1 MRKKIATLWWIKFLL
16 MLLFSQCLL
25 MENKIQ
31 QSKKVIFCLFIQF
44 DSDVWTWVCLSMNIS
59 FDLLKYTLFHIRR
72 RTIRHLQSWEKICIV
87 KRWAKQKLYLDK
99 ILLCDKKQT
108 NKKVKKNKTKS
119 FFSSITILVF
129 YKLANWAVIR

>member
-44 DSDVWTWVCLSMNIS
+44 DSDVWTWVCLNMNMS

>member
-1 MRKKIATLWWIKFLL
+1 MRKKIATLRWIKFLL

-44 DSDVWTWVCLSMNIS
+44 DSDVWTWVCLNMNMS
-59 FDLLKYTLFHIRR
+59 FDLLKYTLFQIRR

-119 FFSSITILVF
+119 FFSSITIVVF

>member
-1 MRKKIATLWWIKFLL
+1 MRKKIATLRWIKFLL

-44 DSDVWTWVCLSMNIS
+44 DSDVWTWVCLNMNMS
-59 FDLLKYTLFHIRR
+59 FDLLKYTLFHIR

>member
-1 MRKKIATLWWIKFLL
+1 MRKEIATLRWIKFLL

-44 DSDVWTWVCLSMNIS
+44 DSDVWTRVCLNMNMS
-59 FDLLKYTLFHIRR
+59 FDLLKYTLFHIR

>member
-1 MRKKIATLWWIKFLL
+1 MRKKIATLRWIKFLL

-44 DSDVWTWVCLSMNIS
+44 DSDVWTWVCLNMNMS
-59 FDLLKYTLFHIRR
+59 FDLLKYTLFHIR

-108 NKKVKKNKTKS
+108 NKKVKKNKTKR

>member
-44 DSDVWTWVCLSMNIS
+44 DSDVWTWVCLNMNIS
-59 FDLLKYTLFHIRR
+59 FDLLKYTLFHIR

>member
-1 MRKKIATLWWIKFLL
+1 MRKKIATLRWIKFLL

-44 DSDVWTWVCLSMNIS
+44 DSDVWTWVCLNMNMS
-59 FDLLKYTLFHIRR
+59 FDLLKYTLFHIR

-129 YKLANWAVIR
+129 YLLIEP

>member
-44 DSDVWTWVCLSMNIS
+44 DSDVWTRVCLNMNMS
-59 FDLLKYTLFHIRR
+59 FDLLKYTLFHIR